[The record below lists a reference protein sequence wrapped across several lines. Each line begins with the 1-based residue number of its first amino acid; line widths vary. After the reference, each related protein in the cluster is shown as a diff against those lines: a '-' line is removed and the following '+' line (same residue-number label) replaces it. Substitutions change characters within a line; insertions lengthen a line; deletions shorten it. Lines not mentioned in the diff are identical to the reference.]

1 LISVDNPSTKGY
13 LHCGSRMMIC
23 NRPVTCGVTVEWLT
37 ATPPGRTA
45 VSDGHAHLKP
55 KPDRHPRRTGRI
67 EKITQ
72 AAPLLLYRENDW
84 TLLPSHNVT
93 SDYRE

>member
-1 LISVDNPSTKGY
+1 MLIS
-13 LHCGSRMMIC
+13 SR
-23 NRPVTCGVTVEWLT
+23 NRI
-37 ATPPGRTA
+37 AA
-45 VSDGHAHLKP
+45 
-55 KPDRHPRRTGRI
+55 PRRTGRI

-72 AAPLLLYRENDW
+72 AALLLLYRENDW